1 MEIQTNDR
9 RVQKFLDRH
18 LKSPAWQWQD
28 ISDPRGTR
36 GRRRDLKEL
45 LNTLFLGL
53 LANCASLRDL
63 ELLSAEMGAMGR
75 QYVDQRV
82 PDTTIWDLLSGQ
94 RRQRSKVKPSQESP
108 SSASAVQVVKRPLVA
123 EEFRQQLRRQVRS
136 MWRSKCLEPQQLPCG
151 VVSVDGKGLGALEHD
166 ADGAAQ
172 KGHRND
178 GSPYWL
184 ARVLRAALVSAPS
197 VPLLDQLPIGAK
209 TNEMGMFTEFFDA
222 LCKAYD
228 PLFEIVTTDAGMT
241 SKANAEH
248 VHTANKGYVMALK
261 DNQPELMTEAKR
273 LSRALLRKPPCAETS
288 ERYRGKTVHR
298 RLYRSAEIAGYHD
311 WQHLRQ
317 LWLVEQDT
325 VDDQGGHQTE
335 QRFFLT
341 NLHVGRLSSG
351 QILGLVRMHWRIE
364 DDCFWSLDVQWKE
377 DDLPWCTVG
386 PAVEILGLMRM
397 MAYNLVQLARTRSLR
412 PRGLNGKGWP
422 PPAWRSLFR
431 WIQQA
436 LRLELEAPKVP
447 LPA

>member
-1 MEIQTNDR
+1 MDLQASDR

-18 LKSPAWQWQD
+18 LQSPAWQWRD
-28 ISDPRGTR
+28 ISDPRGKR

-45 LNTLFLGL
+45 LNTLFVGM
-53 LANCASLRDL
+53 LANCASLRDV
-63 ELLSAEMGAMGR
+63 ELLSAEMGSMGR
-75 QYVDQRV
+75 QYVGQRV
-82 PDTTIWDLLSGQ
+82 PDTTLWDMLSGQ
-94 RRQRSKVKPSQESP
+94 RRQRNKKSGGSP
-108 SSASAVQVVKRPLVA
+108 SSAAPRQMVKRPLVA
-123 EEFRQQLRRQVRS
+123 EEFRQQLRKQVRA
-136 MWRSKCLEPQQLPCG
+136 MWRSKCLQPQQLPCG

-184 ARVLRAALVSAPS
+184 ARVLRATLVSAPS
-197 VPLLDQLPIGAK
+197 APLLDQLPIGAK
-209 TNEMGMFTEFFDA
+209 TNEMGMFKEFFDA

-241 SKANAEH
+241 SKTNAEH
-248 VHTANKGYVMALK
+248 VHAANKGYVMALK
-261 DNQPELMTEAKR
+261 DNQPELMAEAKR
-273 LSRALLRKPPCAETS
+273 LSRDLLRQPPCAETS

-317 LWLVEQDT
+317 LWLVEQDA
-325 VDDQGGHQTE
+325 VDDNGGHQKE

-341 NLHVGRLSSG
+341 NLHTGRLSSA
-351 QILGLVRMHWRIE
+351 QIVALVRMHWRIE
-364 DDCFWSLDVQWKE
+364 NDCFWSLDVQWKE
-377 DDLPWCTVG
+377 DALPWCTVG

-412 PRGLNGKGWP
+412 PRGPEGKNWP
-422 PPAWRSLFR
+422 SPAWRSLFR

-436 LRLELEAPKVP
+436 LRLELEVPKVP
-447 LPA
+447 TPA

>member
-1 MEIQTNDR
+1 MDLQASDR
-9 RVQKFLDRH
+9 RVQKILDRH

-28 ISDPRGTR
+28 ISDPRGKR
-36 GRRRDLKEL
+36 GQRRDLKEL
-45 LNTLFLGL
+45 LNTLFVGM
-53 LANCASLRDL
+53 LANCASLRDV

-75 QYVDQRV
+75 QYVSQRV

-94 RRQRSKVKPSQESP
+94 RRQRNKK
-108 SSASAVQVVKRPLVA
+108 SAAPGQMVKRPLVA
-123 EEFRQQLRRQVRS
+123 KEFRQQLRRQVRAL
-136 MWRSKCLEPQQLPCG
+136 WRSKCLEPQQLPCG

-166 ADGAAQ
+166 ADGTAQ

-197 VPLLDQLPIGAK
+197 APLLDQLPIGAK
-209 TNEMGMFTEFFDA
+209 TNEMGMFIEFFDA

-248 VHTANKGYVMALK
+248 VHMANKGYVMALK
-261 DNQPELMTEAKR
+261 DNQPELMVQAKR
-273 LSRALLRKPPCAETS
+273 LSRALLRRLPCIETS
-288 ERYRGKTVHR
+288 ERYRGKTVRR
-298 RLYRSAEIAGYHD
+298 RLYRSAEIAGYHG

-317 LWLVEQDT
+317 LWLVEQVT
-325 VDDQGGHQTE
+325 DDDNGGQLKE

-341 NLHVGRLSSG
+341 NLHTGRLSSA
-351 QILGLVRMHWRIE
+351 QILTLIRSHWRIE

-412 PRGLNGKGWP
+412 PRGLNAKSWP
-422 PPAWRSLFR
+422 VPAWRSVFR

-436 LRLELEAPKVP
+436 LRLELEAHKVP
-447 LPA
+447 LLA